1 MVVEL
6 LISDRSEG
14 FMTDKNNRHPGAL
27 TILNEAD
34 DTERDSVRIT
44 GESFPPNLDLG
55 LAEGDARSAEWMS
68 MDYKN
73 IFRSAPI
80 SQLLLDINGNI
91 KEANLE
97 FQLLTGY
104 SSKELLGQPFSDFIK
119 DPEGQKCID
128 RYIIDTVHREG
139 YHQPECEFLCR
150 CKDGSMLPLGLS
162 SGQLKDDD
170 GYIIGIICIGRD
182 LSHHKKLIEA
192 LDKAQKIIEDR
203 NRSIEQLAGERLNE
217 LAEKT
222 RMLKELS
229 VTDELTKLYNRRY
242 FFERA
247 SEEFL
252 RSRRYQTYFSVVI
265 LDIDF
270 FKKINDEF
278 GHQVGDVVLYE
289 ISGIIKSSV
298 RRVDLTARYGGEEF
312 VILLPSIREGY
323 AYIFCERLREKV
335 RNYHFSALPPD
346 RNITI
351 SMGVADY
358 PSEGVHSVYEL
369 LSRADRALYKA
380 KETRDATITH
390 SNLSETEY
398 PCH

>member
-1 MVVEL
+1 MTQKKTNN
-6 LISDRSEG
+6 SEANAE
-14 FMTDKNNRHPGAL
+14 MNNPV
-27 TILNEAD
+27 
-34 DTERDSVRIT
+34 DTERDSIRIT
-44 GESFPPNLDLG
+44 GESIPPNFDLG
-55 LAEGDARSAEWMS
+55 LAEGDARSAEWMTT
-68 MDYKN
+68 DYKC
-73 IFRSAPI
+73 IFRSAPTPQI
-80 SQLLLDINGNI
+80 LLDINGLI
-91 KEANLE
+91 KETNRE
-97 FQLLTGY
+97 FQLITGY
-104 SSKELLGQPFSDFIK
+104 SSEELKGQPFSYFIK
-119 DPEGQKCID
+119 DPDGQKSID
-128 RYIIDTVHREG
+128 RYIVNTINRER
-139 YHQPECEFLCR
+139 YNQRECEFLCR
-150 CKDGSMLPLGLS
+150 CKDGSMLPIGLS

-170 GYIIGIICIGRD
+170 GYTIGIICTGRD
-182 LSHHKKLIEA
+182 LSDHKRLIEA

-203 NRSIEQLAGERLNE
+203 NHSIEQLAGERLNE

-289 ISGIIKSSV
+289 LSGIMKSSV
-298 RRVDLTARYGGEEF
+298 RRVDITARYGGEEF

-335 RNYHFSALPPD
+335 RNYHFSALPPG
-346 RNITI
+346 RNVTV

-358 PSEGVHSVYEL
+358 PSDGVHSVYEL
-369 LSRADRALYKA
+369 LSRADSALYKA
-380 KETRDATITH
+380 KETRDTTITH
-390 SNLSETEY
+390 SNMSESEV
-398 PCH
+398 PCQ